1 MPVLSMHLPPSQRP
15 CMTADKTALL
25 RLCDVGKSLLTV
37 ADCRM
42 TSGEVLG
49 KPALQ
54 LHPQQR
60 VPE

>member
-1 MPVLSMHLPPSQRP
+1 MYDSGQDGATAALRRRNCLLSMEE
-15 CMTADKTALL
+15 
-25 RLCDVGKSLLTV
+25 
-37 ADCRM
+37 CRM